1 MMLSFMTLL
10 VFVMP
15 PESGEKIGLAITVL
29 LSFTVFNLM
38 VSENMPQ
45 TSTHTP
51 RLGELL

>member
-10 VFVMP
+10 VFGMP
-15 PESGEKIGLAITVL
+15 QEAGEKIGLAITVL

-38 VSENMPQ
+38 VSDNMPQ

-51 RLGELL
+51 RLGKVG